1 MTTHLFALG
10 NRPRSTAAV
19 QVLAVAAALIMA
31 PTAARA
37 ANGHPMSVLAD
48 GAGMGAKPSDR
59 VRHVQRALYQ
69 RGYNLGAPG
78 VDGRFGPL
86 TAAAVRRLQADSGLA
101 VDGVVGDHTRK
112 ALRSPRLADRNAQS
126 RTHDNNR
133 AHGARDP
140 RPSAPERSTAPVTT
154 GRPASRSLAQPS
166 KNRLGPV
173 TTGATLAT
181 FVTAPFILLLGF
193 VRRRRHR
200 AGSAERCLRAALA
213 TAVTEAAQLEQA
225 SDRTVRLVDQVD
237 TAAPVSVGAAEAR
250 LSAGTIATKRARSGR
265 NLREIGEPPREQTL
279 HLVDQTDAAA
289 PASVGATDVQRSP
302 SYVSAGQCVIGYVT
316 VSAEPGS
323 DLADASLVAIE
334 AACERSG
341 WKLLEVV
348 RDRENGRI
356 LERPGLHYALER
368 IANGKARALVVGEL
382 HRLSRSIVDLG
393 ALMAWFRDSQATLLA
408 LDLGIDTSTPEGY
421 HVATTLIALSDWEHE
436 RIANRTRSGL
446 ADVRAHGHPT
456 GRPAVSDRPELLQRI
471 WAMRA
476 ANMTLQAIANQL
488 NDEQIPTLRGG
499 SKWRPSSIQAAL
511 GYRRPGPRDHLPS
524 PRKRGALS
532 PQRSTTLAPAP
543 AAAAAAAAS
552 RTQPGRRGNANNPD
566 SPASER

>member
-1 MTTHLFALG
+1 MTIHLFALG
-10 NRPRSTAAV
+10 NRARSTTAV
-19 QVLAVAAALIMA
+19 QVLAVAAALLMA

-37 ANGHPMSVLAD
+37 ATGHPMSVLAD
-48 GAGMGAKPSDR
+48 GAGMGAKPSNR
-59 VRHVQRALYQ
+59 VRHVQQALYE

-112 ALRSPRLADRNAQS
+112 ALRSPRLADRNAHS
-126 RTHDNNR
+126 RAHDNSR
-133 AHGARDP
+133 AHAARDP
-140 RPSAPERSTAPVTT
+140 RPSAPERLSAPVTT
-154 GRPASRSLAQPS
+154 GRPASRSLAHPS

-181 FVTAPFILLLGF
+181 FITAPFILLLGLM
-193 VRRRRHR
+193 RRRRHR
-200 AGSAERCLRAALA
+200 AGSAESCLRAALA

-237 TAAPVSVGAAEAR
+237 TAAPVPVGAAEAR
-250 LSAGTIATKRARSGR
+250 LSAGTIAKKRARSGR
-265 NLREIGEPPREQTL
+265 NLREIDEPLRERTL

-289 PASVGATDVQRSP
+289 PASVGATDVQRSR
-302 SYVSAGQCVIGYVT
+302 SYVSACQCVIGYVT
-316 VSAEPGS
+316 VSADPGS
-323 DLADASLVAIE
+323 NEADASLVAIE

-356 LERPGLHYALER
+356 LERPGLQYALER

-421 HVATTLIALSDWEHE
+421 HVATTLIALSDWERE

-446 ADVRAHGHPT
+446 ADVRAHAT

-499 SKWRPSSIQAAL
+499 SKWRPSSIQVAL

-543 AAAAAAAAS
+543 AAAAAAAG
-552 RTQPGRRGNANNPD
+552 RTQPGRRGNANKPD

>member
-10 NRPRSTAAV
+10 NRARSTTAV
-19 QVLAVAAALIMA
+19 AVLAVAAALIMA

-37 ANGHPMSVLAD
+37 ASGHPMSVLAD
-48 GAGMGAKPSDR
+48 GAGMGAKPSTR
-59 VRHVQRALYQ
+59 VRQVQRVLYQ

-86 TAAAVRRLQADSGLA
+86 TAAAVRRLQADSRLA

-112 ALRSPRLADRNAQS
+112 ALRWPRLAHRNTQP

-133 AHGARDP
+133 AHAARAP
-140 RPSAPERSTAPVTT
+140 RPSAPQRSDAPVTT
-154 GRPASRSLAQPS
+154 GRHASRSLAQPS
-166 KNRLGPV
+166 KNRFGPV

-181 FVTAPFILLLGF
+181 FITTPFVLLLGLE
-193 VRRRRHR
+193 RRRRYR

-213 TAVTEAAQLEQA
+213 TAVTEAARLEQA

-250 LSAGTIATKRARSGR
+250 LSAGTIATTRARSGG
-265 NLREIGEPPREQTL
+265 NLREIDEPPRERTL

-289 PASVGATDVQRSP
+289 PGSVGATDVQRSP
-302 SYVSAGQCVIGYVT
+302 SYVSAGNCVIGYVT
-316 VSAEPGS
+316 VSADPSSNEAG
-323 DLADASLVAIE
+323 ASLVAIE
-334 AACERSG
+334 AACELSG
-341 WKLLEVV
+341 WQLLEVV

-356 LERPGLHYALER
+356 LERPGLQYALQR

-382 HRLSRSIVDLG
+382 QRLSRSIVDLG
-393 ALMAWFRDSQATLLA
+393 ALMAWFRDSQATLIA

-446 ADVRAHGHPT
+446 AEVRANGHPT

-511 GYRRPGPRDHLPS
+511 GYRRPSPRDHLPS
-524 PRKRGALS
+524 PQKQGALS
-532 PQRSTTLAPAP
+532 PHRSTTLAPAP
-543 AAAAAAAAS
+543 AAAAAS

-566 SPASER
+566 SPTSGR